1 MFGDRPIRRLA
12 WKLRQHIDRERLS
25 TSLSPL
31 LCSSDQL
38 CGVLHITAS
47 CLNVSDSISGKDV
60 LIWDSGKGSR
70 MGKLLKGGK
79 SKGEVDVWEGHK
91 LYHFPTAAAKWLV
104 DTLSEMGRHYVALI
118 ASDQVVCLSNQV
130 KEELRSFLE
139 VACAQDADII
149 FFDGPPELS
158 VMRLHFLLDQT
169 RRPRKDCLAALAR
182 DRMLL
187 KYFGGAHIFQCVLL
201 KKDLVDLL
209 AKALGVLLQ
218 AAKGGYDLDYGVYD
232 VAVLPQL
239 VRPCW
244 LEQDSHPAAREI
256 YSTLCDLRAKVKSV
270 FPVSVPVR
278 VFNVNTPLVLKR
290 LRSRIPQGSQAEEF

>member
-1 MFGDRPIRRLA
+1 M
-12 WKLRQHIDRERLS
+12 
-25 TSLSPL
+25 
-31 LCSSDQL
+31 
-38 CGVLHITAS
+38 
-47 CLNVSDSISGKDV
+47 
-60 LIWDSGKGSR
+60 
-70 MGKLLKGGK
+70 
-79 SKGEVDVWEGHK
+79 WEDHK
-91 LYHFPTAAAKWLV
+91 LYHFPAAVAKWLV
-104 DTLSEMGRHYVALI
+104 STLSEMRRQYVAFI
-118 ASDQVVCLSNQV
+118 ASDQVVSLSKQV
-130 KEELRSFLE
+130 KGELRSFLD
-139 VACAQDADII
+139 VACAQDADMI

-158 VMRLHFLLDQT
+158 LMRLRFLLDQT
-169 RRPRKDCLAALAR
+169 RRPRKDSLAALAR

-187 KYFGGAHIFQCVLL
+187 KHFGGAHILQCVLL

-256 YSTLCDLRAKVKSV
+256 YFALCDLRAKVKSV
-270 FPVSVPVR
+270 FPVSVPIQ

-290 LRSRIPQGSQAEEF
+290 LRGRIPQDSQAEEF